1 MSVKSRSFA
10 ATAGALAAACA
21 FVVPTGAIASAAPLP
36 TLKIA
41 LNGTKGVTVSGS
53 TVSGAVNIVSTFTG
67 KAPSGPNSNGPEFGL
82 VRLRSGVTAQQ
93 AFAAVG
99 PNGDINALTP
109 YGQLFVDASGPG
121 TVQAVLKPG
130 NYVALNHTANGNPGF
145 TVFTVTQSSSPAP
158 LPPARAV
165 EATIEFGFRGPTVLH
180 NGTIVR
186 AENQGYLVHMDYLIG
201 VPSAAVGREVMALLR
216 AGKDNQAGKLATNA
230 FVSLLGPAS
239 PGALQQEV
247 LHTTLGYY
255 VQACFMD
262 TQDGREHTQLGMER
276 LVQVVP

>member
-1 MSVKSRSFA
+1 MA
-10 ATAGALAAACA
+10 
-21 FVVPTGAIASAAPLP
+21 LP
-36 TLKIA
+36 TPVIA
-41 LNGTKGVTVSGS
+41 LLPEYVLTVAGVL
-53 TVSGAVNIVSTFTG
+53 IMLI
-67 KAPSGPNSNGPEFGL
+67 E
-82 VRLRSGVTAQQ
+82 
-93 AFAAVG
+93 
-99 PNGDINALTP
+99 
-109 YGQLFVDASGPG
+109 
-121 TVQAVLKPG
+121 AVLKPG
-130 NYVALNHTANGNPGF
+130 NYVALNLTGNGNPGF

>member
-130 NYVALNHTANGNPGF
+130 NYVALNLTGNGNPGF

-158 LPPARAV
+158 LPPARA
-165 EATIEFGFRGPTVLH
+165 VLH